1 MHADEFRYCPRCAT
15 ALVRRPEKGRGP
27 ERPTCDDCGFIHYL
41 DPKVAVG
48 TIIRM
53 PDDGIVLAKRA
64 IEPGYGRWVF
74 PGGYIDRGETLESG
88 AIREALEECGLV
100 IELDGILDVYSYSGE
115 TPVIV
120 VFCARAVGGTP
131 HASDDESLEVRTF
144 SADTIPW
151 GNLAFES
158 TERALRSYF
167 GERRL
172 LTRTRTRT

>member
-1 MHADEFRYCPRCAT
+1 MHEDEFRYCPRCAT
-15 ALVRRPEKGRGP
+15 SLARRPEKGRGP
-27 ERPTCDDCGFIHYL
+27 ERPTCDACGFIHYL

-53 PDDGIVLAKRA
+53 PDDEIVLARRA

-74 PGGYIDRGETLESG
+74 PGGYIDRGETLEGG
-88 AIREALEECGLV
+88 AVREALEECGLE
-100 IELDGILDVYSYSGE
+100 IELDGILDVYSYAGQ

-120 VFCARAVGGTP
+120 VFAARAVGGML

-151 GNLAFES
+151 ECLAFES
-158 TERALRSYF
+158 TDRALRHYF
-167 GERRL
+167 GDRRL
-172 LTRTRTRT
+172 LTRTRIRS